1 MKKLYLLAAILML
14 GTVSKSEE
22 ILVKRLGETII
33 TEENFET
40 PVIETAK
47 NITVVTQQDIF
58 EKGATTVAEALKG
71 VAGLTIRNMDG
82 ASPKFD
88 LRGSGATSRY
98 NTIILLDGIPLNG
111 LTGFNTNLI
120 PVNQIERIE
129 VIPSGGAVMY
139 GDGAIGGVINII
151 TKSPGNKS
159 NYGTIGLEA
168 GSWDTTKVNFTYGTK
183 VNENLLVNASYLGT
197 STMDYRDRNEEYK
210 NDKDTGESIWL
221 RARYILNDGNLEFRF
236 NHNES
241 KDYYTGSLNK
251 DQVDENPR
259 QHGSSKGLVHSIEDL
274 YVLSYNKKLSEKLDL
289 LLYGSYNESE
299 SKNQNNLVKEYY
311 IKPQIKYTYKE
322 NSYLIVGGDY
332 RAGNK
337 EFKKDVLINGVLQKA
352 PNDERESY
360 AGYAMNKISFG
371 NLQFT
376 QGFRR
381 EKVKYKYSE
390 KVYKQPGY
398 VLVQITPKDAEY
410 SNNDSYELGANYLYG
425 DTGSI
430 YFNYTRATR
439 TPTIGDAGKWYGD
452 VKTQKNDVYELGIKD
467 IFGNNYISGSIFA
480 IDSTN
485 EIYYDKIFDYTGYN
499 RNFDGDVRRLGAQIS
514 MEQYFEKLSLRENI
528 SYIQPKITSG
538 MYDGKDFPGVS
549 RWQANIGA
557 TYNFTSK
564 FSMNMDMY
572 YMGSYYREDDFANN
586 FGKQAGYTTFDMN
599 IVYSIGNGL
608 EVYAGAKNLF
618 DKEYYNSV
626 ITSPKKNSI
635 SYYPADGRSI
645 YTGFRYQ
652 F

>member
-1 MKKLYLLAAILML
+1 MKKVYLLATILML
-14 GTVSKSEE
+14 GNVLNAEE
-22 ILVKRLGETII
+22 ILVKRLGETVI

-40 PVIETAK
+40 PIIETPK

-71 VAGLTIRNMDG
+71 VAGLTIRNSDG
-82 ASPKFD
+82 AAPKFD
-88 LRGSGATSRY
+88 LRGSGATSKY
-98 NTIILLDGIPLNG
+98 NTIVLLDGIPLNG
-111 LTGFNTNLI
+111 LTGYNTNLI
-120 PVNQIERIE
+120 PVNEIERIE

-151 TKSPGNKS
+151 TKAPGDKI

-168 GSWDTTKVNFTYGTK
+168 GSWDTTKANFTYGTK
-183 VNENLLVNASYLGT
+183 VTDNLFVNASYLGT
-197 STMDYRDRNEEYK
+197 NTKDYRDRNEEYK

-221 RARYILNDGNLEFRF
+221 RGKYLLKDGNLEFRY
-236 NHNES
+236 NHNEN

-251 DQVDENPR
+251 TQVEDNPK
-259 QHGSSKGLVHSIEDL
+259 QSGSSKGLVHTIEDL
-274 YVLSYNKKLSEKLDL
+274 YILSYSKKMTDKLDL

-299 SKNQNNLVKEYY
+299 SKNQNYLVKEYY
-311 IKPQIKYTYKE
+311 VKPQIKYTYAK
-322 NSYLIVGGDY
+322 NSYLIAGGDY
-332 RAGNK
+332 RNGNK
-337 EFKKDVLINGVLQKA
+337 EIKKEVLINGVVQKA
-352 PNDERESY
+352 PDDERESY
-360 AGYAMNKISFG
+360 AGYLMNKISFG
-371 NLQFT
+371 DLQLT

-410 SNNDSYELGANYLYG
+410 SNNDSFELGANYLYR

-467 IFGNNYISGSIFA
+467 MFKNNYLSASIFA
-480 IDSTN
+480 IESEN
-485 EIYYDKIFDYTGYN
+485 EIYYDKIFDYSGYN

-514 MEQYFEKLSLRENI
+514 MEHYFNKLSVRENI
-528 SYIQPKITSG
+528 SYIQPKVTSG

-549 RWQANIGA
+549 RWQANVGA
-557 TYNFTSK
+557 TYNFTNKLSI
-564 FSMNMDMY
+564 NMDMY
-572 YMGSYYREDDFANN
+572 YMGSYYGEDDFAND
-586 FGKQAGYTTFDMN
+586 FGKQSEYTTFDMN
-599 IVYSIGNGL
+599 IVYAVGNGL
-608 EVYAGAKNLF
+608 EIYGGAKNLF

-626 ITSPKKNSI
+626 ITSPKNNSVA
-635 SYYPADGRSI
+635 YYPADGRNI

>member
-1 MKKLYLLAAILML
+1 MKKVYLLATILML
-14 GTVSKSEE
+14 GNVLNAEE
-22 ILVKRLGETII
+22 IMVKRLGETVI

-40 PVIETAK
+40 PIIETPK

-71 VAGLTIRNMDG
+71 VAGLTIRNSDG
-82 ASPKFD
+82 AAPKFD
-88 LRGSGATSRY
+88 LRGSGATSKY
-98 NTIILLDGIPLNG
+98 NTIVLLDGIPLNG
-111 LTGFNTNLI
+111 LTGYNTNLI
-120 PVNQIERIE
+120 PVNEIERIE

-151 TKSPGNKS
+151 TKAPGDKI

-168 GSWDTTKVNFTYGTK
+168 GSWDTTKANFTYGTK
-183 VNENLLVNASYLGT
+183 VTDNLFVNASYLGT
-197 STMDYRDRNEEYK
+197 NTKDYRDRNEEYK

-221 RARYILNDGNLEFRF
+221 RGKYLLKDGNLEFRY
-236 NHNES
+236 NHNEN

-251 DQVDENPR
+251 TQVEDNPK
-259 QHGSSKGLVHSIEDL
+259 QSGSSKGLVHTIEDL
-274 YVLSYNKKLSEKLDL
+274 YILSYSKKMTDKLDL

-299 SKNQNNLVKEYY
+299 SKNQNYLVKEYY
-311 IKPQIKYTYKE
+311 VKPQIKYTYAK
-322 NSYLIVGGDY
+322 NSYLIAGGDY
-332 RAGNK
+332 RNGNK
-337 EFKKDVLINGVLQKA
+337 EIKKEVLINGVVQKA
-352 PNDERESY
+352 PDDERESY
-360 AGYAMNKISFG
+360 AGYLMNKISFG
-371 NLQFT
+371 DLQLT

-410 SNNDSYELGANYLYG
+410 SNNDSFELGANYLYR

-467 IFGNNYISGSIFA
+467 MFKNNYLSASIFA
-480 IDSTN
+480 IESEN
-485 EIYYDKIFDYTGYN
+485 EIYYDKIFDYSGYN

-514 MEQYFEKLSLRENI
+514 MEHYFNKLSVRENI
-528 SYIQPKITSG
+528 SYIQPKVTSG

-549 RWQANIGA
+549 RWQANVGA
-557 TYNFTSK
+557 TYNFTNKLSI
-564 FSMNMDMY
+564 NMDMY
-572 YMGSYYREDDFANN
+572 YMGSYYGEDDFAND
-586 FGKQAGYTTFDMN
+586 FGKQSEYTTFDMN
-599 IVYSIGNGL
+599 IVYAVGNGL
-608 EVYAGAKNLF
+608 EIYGGAKNLF

-626 ITSPKKNSI
+626 ITSPKNNSVA
-635 SYYPADGRSI
+635 YYPADGRNI